1 MSRENVELVRRGF
14 DVFNRV
20 GASGDLT
27 ALDRLQREF
36 FDPAIEYTPVVEGM
50 RICGHE
56 DLLDYWRR
64 WFEPWN
70 EIRWDVEEVTDAGEQ
85 VLAAFTIVARGKGS
99 GIEITQHSFLVFD
112 VRDGKLWRAREFL
125 HRDEALEAVGLSE

>member
-1 MSRENVELVRRGF
+1 MSRENEELIRRGF

-27 ALDRLQREF
+27 ALVQVQREF
-36 FDPAIEYTPVVEGM
+36 ADPAIEYTPVVEGM

-64 WFEPWN
+64 WFEPWS
-70 EIRWDVEEVTDAGEQ
+70 EIRWDVDEVIDAGEQ
-85 VLAAFTIVARGKGS
+85 VIVVLTIVARGKGS
-99 GIEITQHSFLVFD
+99 GMEITQHSCLVFEG
-112 VRDGKLWRAREFL
+112 RDGKVVRAREYL
-125 HRDEALEAVGLSE
+125 LREEALEAVGLSE